1 MKWATYMRGLVPVM
15 ASATESAGPLR
26 GHDPQ
31 FGRLRSFPSNISEKH
46 KGTQAG
52 QARSLF
58 VGHNRKQGK
67 PAMLDPRASLKPVK
81 IDYSLLEL
89 VREAEARARAM
100 AAARHEDIVR
110 RRKMREKAYNAGGTA
125 D

>member
-1 MKWATYMRGLVPVM
+1 
-15 ASATESAGPLR
+15 
-26 GHDPQ
+26 
-31 FGRLRSFPSNISEKH
+31 
-46 KGTQAG
+46 
-52 QARSLF
+52 
-58 VGHNRKQGK
+58 
-67 PAMLDPRASLKPVK
+67 MLDPRASLKPVK